1 MFLGRFV
8 EGPND
13 TRIFG
18 RAIGFEHHDER
29 DVATRHDIEERPF
42 KERWSYYIR
51 VHHPEFVAGE
61 MGNGVSLNEMMDELG
76 QDSFAPTQRNA
87 AKGTGNVDPRHSYQQ
102 HAAVELSRG
111 GRTWLN
117 VRLERAFEEHGRIDA
132 ATLQGLDWPVA
143 EGTAV

>member
-18 RAIGFEHHDER
+18 RAIGLEHQDER
-29 DVATRHDIEERPF
+29 DVASVHDIEERSF

-51 VHHPEFVAGE
+51 VHHAEFVSGE
-61 MGNGVSLNEMMDELG
+61 MANGVSLNELMTSLG
-76 QDSFAPTQRNA
+76 SDAFASTQRHA
-87 AKGTGNVDPRHSYQQ
+87 MEGAGNTNPRHSYQQ
-102 HAAVELSRG
+102 HAAVELSREG
-111 GRTWLN
+111 QAWLN
-117 VRLERAFEEHGRIDA
+117 VRLEQAFEEHGRMSR

-143 EGTAV
+143 EVTTA